1 LRHNYQSYM
10 MRLTSDAPVSRDEL
24 MQGLLDRGVSTRR
37 GIMAIHREAPYRGD
51 WDKLLPVTNM
61 VTDSTIIL
69 PLHHEMTEDDHDYVA
84 ECIEQIGARA

>member
-1 LRHNYQSYM
+1 MVRLRE
-10 MRLTSDAPVSRDEL
+10 DAPFTRDEL
-24 MQGLLDRGVSTRR
+24 MQRMLDRGISTRR

-69 PLHHEMTEDDHDYVA
+69 PMHHEMTEDDHDYVV
-84 ECIEQIGARA
+84 ECIRQNA